1 MEKLTGLLPPNI
13 FSTSGHNLFISF
25 SISKHYSM
33 PGFSAKIH
41 FGNYILTYY
50 KQIKYL
56 IVHAIFAITQELPN
70 TCIPVV
76 AFVY

>member
-1 MEKLTGLLPPNI
+1 MSLHDGVCDETKEMEKLTGLLPPNI

-56 IVHAIFAITQELPN
+56 IVQ
-70 TCIPVV
+70 
-76 AFVY
+76 YS